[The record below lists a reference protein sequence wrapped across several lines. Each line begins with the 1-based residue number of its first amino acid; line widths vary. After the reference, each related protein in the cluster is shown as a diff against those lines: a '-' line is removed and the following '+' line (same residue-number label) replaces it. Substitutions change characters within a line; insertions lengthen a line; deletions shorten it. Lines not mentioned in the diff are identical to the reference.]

1 MRVGDLAHGRSGDK
15 GDTCNVGLVAYTD
28 EGYAVLL
35 REVTPERVA
44 EHFGDLVLATVT
56 RYELPGIRSLNFVL
70 TGALDGG
77 GTMSL
82 RSDHLGKVM
91 YTWLL
96 RMEID
101 GGPGPSRKAGPAV
114 AQTPDAAE
122 AEGATS
128 EVVPS
133 KSPVRVTRRG
143 GLAVVTLARPATRNA
158 LDESMARALLAAVE
172 EACADPTARAVAI
185 AADGPAF
192 CAGGDLRAMT
202 AARAGG
208 GQAAYTWAQ
217 PIVDLHRLAL
227 RADKPLIALVD
238 GPAYAGGMG
247 LAGLCD
253 IVIAT
258 EAARFAMPEVKV
270 GLFPMII
277 VAHLSR
283 SLPRKLLL
291 DLMLTGRDLD
301 AETALRVGF
310 VNRVVPDAEGLWA
323 AADEYAAWFA
333 ATGPEAVRLG
343 RRAFTL
349 LSDLPAGQALD
360 AAQFLNVPFF
370 LGRELAEGTDAFVS
384 GRAPDWVSGSDG

>member
-44 EHFGDLVLATVT
+44 EHFGDLVLGTVT

-101 GGPGPSRKAGPAV
+101 GSSDQASVPV
-114 AQTPDAAE
+114 
-122 AEGATS
+122 ATS
-128 EVVPS
+128 D
-133 KSPVRVTRRG
+133 SPVRVTRRG

-258 EAARFAMPEVKV
+258 EAAKFAMPEVKV

>member
-28 EGYAVLL
+28 EGYRVLL

-44 EHFGDLVLATVT
+44 EHFGDLVLGTVT

-91 YTWLL
+91 YTRLL

-101 GGPGPSRKAGPAV
+101 GSSDQASV
-114 AQTPDAAE
+114 LV
-122 AEGATS
+122 ATS
-128 EVVPS
+128 D
-133 KSPVRVTRRG
+133 SPVRVTRRG

-172 EACADPTARAVAI
+172 TACADPTARAVAI

-202 AARAGG
+202 AARARG

-291 DLMLTGRDLD
+291 DLMLTGRDLG

>member
-28 EGYAVLL
+28 EGYRVLL
-35 REVTPERVA
+35 REVTAERVA
-44 EHFGDLVLATVT
+44 EHFGDLVLGTVT

-101 GGPGPSRKAGPAV
+101 GSLDLASEPSS
-114 AQTPDAAE
+114 AA
-122 AEGATS
+122 ADPSGSSSSAATND
-128 EVVPS
+128 P
-133 KSPVRVTRRG
+133 PVRVTRRG

-172 EACADPTARAVAI
+172 AACADPTARAVAI

-192 CAGGDLRAMT
+192 CAGGDLRAM
-202 AARAGG
+202 AAVRAGG

-258 EAARFAMPEVKV
+258 GAARFAMPEVKV

-291 DLMLTGRDLD
+291 DLMLTVRDLD
-301 AETALRVGF
+301 AETAARVGF
-310 VNRVVPDAEGLWA
+310 VNRVVPDTEALWA

-333 ATGPEAVRLG
+333 ASGPEAVRLG

-370 LGRELAEGTDAFVS
+370 LGRELAEGADAFVS
-384 GRAPDWVSGSDG
+384 GRAPDWVEGTDG